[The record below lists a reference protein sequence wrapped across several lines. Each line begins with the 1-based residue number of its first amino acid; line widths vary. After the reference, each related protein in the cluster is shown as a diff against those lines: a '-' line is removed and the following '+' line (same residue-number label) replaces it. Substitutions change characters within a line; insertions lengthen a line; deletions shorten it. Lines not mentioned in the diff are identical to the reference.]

1 MTFKSDILALFEGGT
16 PSRPVFLPDLTL
28 WYEWHLARETLPTE
42 WRALTLPDVARA
54 MGFPIWLPIAPWRE
68 GSKGVEMTTKE
79 ESGERII
86 SWNTSVG
93 TLRSRWILGADGDWW
108 QVDYPAKTAAD
119 LAGVLEIAEA
129 RTYELQPETLTHWEK
144 IVGDDGVVALEI
156 PRRPYS
162 DLLHQFLGWSEGLMF
177 LREPLVAD
185 IITVLDS
192 KLQDLVSSIVD
203 LPSRIVLSPDNLDG
217 QFVSPKAFDMH
228 IAESYRG
235 TSDLLHRNGKRLVVH
250 IGGPIRRLLA
260 PLAEAGVDGLQ
271 GIAGPPQSDVP
282 MMEARDLVGPETVL
296 WGGISQDY
304 LLSTYEQDQFESL
317 VGQAVAEI
325 QGEPR
330 VILGVSDKVP
340 VNAVVERLGYIK
352 EIIT

>member
-1 MTFKSDILALFEGGT
+1 MTFRSDILELFEGGT

-28 WYEWHLARETLPTE
+28 WYDWHQTRGTLPRE
-42 WRALTLPDVARA
+42 WRGLTLPDVARA
-54 MGFPIWLPIAPWRE
+54 MGFPIWLPIAPWRQVSE
-68 GSKGVEMTTKE
+68 GVEVLSKE

-93 TLRSRWILGADGDWW
+93 TLASRWTLSADGDWW
-108 QVDYPAKTAAD
+108 QVEYPVKTAAD

-129 RTYELQPETLTHWEK
+129 RTYGLQPEKLTHWEQV
-144 IVGDDGVVALEI
+144 VGDDGIVALEI

-177 LREPLVAD
+177 LREPLVSE
-185 IITVLDS
+185 IIAVLES

-217 QFVSPKAFDMH
+217 QFVSPKAFDAHM
-228 IAESYRG
+228 AESYRAS
-235 TSDLLHRNGKRLVVH
+235 SDLLHRNGKRLVVH

-260 PLAEAGVDGLQ
+260 PLVEAEVDGLQ
-271 GIAGPPQSDVP
+271 GIAGPPQSDAT
-282 MMEARDLVGPETVL
+282 MKEARNLVGPETVL
-296 WGGISQDY
+296 WGGLSQDY

-317 VGQAVAEI
+317 VGQAASEI
-325 QGEPR
+325 QGAPR
-330 VILGVSDKVP
+330 TILGVSDRVP
-340 VNAVVERLGYIK
+340 VNAVVERLGYIR
-352 EIIT
+352 EMIT